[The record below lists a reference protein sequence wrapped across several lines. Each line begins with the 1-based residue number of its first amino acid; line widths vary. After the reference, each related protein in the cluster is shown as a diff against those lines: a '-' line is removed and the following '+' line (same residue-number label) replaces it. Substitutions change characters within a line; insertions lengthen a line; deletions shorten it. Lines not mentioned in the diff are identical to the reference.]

1 MVVLMSAALAA
12 VVMPIALSQGAS
24 QAQAQHVKLT
34 RAQQRQRAH
43 LRGRRGARGPRGVR
57 GFTGSAGATG
67 ALGPAGPSGGAV
79 QVHNAT
85 VNWQNGPATQANSTT
100 GFVIP
105 GIGLGE
111 LVCNQISQQLQIYPL
126 NKDDY
131 VTVWYVREQTSSG
144 GVYGPTLATDRFT
157 PNHNQKALNEGFN
170 KFTGPESTTA
180 GSFHGIISDRGPG
193 GITGPGP
200 APTTFHVSFTW
211 DFTNQ
216 GAYRCYVAASFTTG
230 A

>member
-12 VVMPIALSQGAS
+12 VVMPIAFSQGAS
-24 QAQAQHVKLT
+24 RAQAQHVKLT
-34 RAQQRQRAH
+34 RAQQHKRAA
-43 LRGRRGARGPRGVR
+43 LRGPHGARGLRGLR
-57 GFTGSAGATG
+57 GFAGSRGPTG
-67 ALGPAGPSGGAV
+67 AQGPAGPSAALQV
-79 QVHNAT
+79 QTAT
-85 VNWQNGPATQANSTT
+85 VNWQNSQWPGNSTA

-105 GIGLGE
+105 GIGLGQI
-111 LVCNQISQQLQIYPL
+111 VCDNTSQQLQIYPL
-126 NKDDY
+126 NKDHY
-131 VTVWYVREQTSSG
+131 ITMWLVREQTSSG
-144 GVYGPTLATDRFT
+144 GVYGPTVIANRFT

-200 APTTFHVSFTW
+200 APTTFHLSFTW

-216 GAYRCYVAASFTTG
+216 GAYRCYVAASFMTG